1 MEFERARAAIR
12 RLGRPD
18 RRHAGERGASVVEY
32 ALLIALI
39 AVVLFSAV
47 SFLGDTTDASFSGS
61 AESITAATTP

>member
-1 MEFERARAAIR
+1 MDIERVRAAMR
-12 RLGRPD
+12 RIGRPD
-18 RRHAGERGASVVEY
+18 LRRVGERGASVVEY

-47 SFLGDTTDASFSGS
+47 SFLGETTDASFSGS